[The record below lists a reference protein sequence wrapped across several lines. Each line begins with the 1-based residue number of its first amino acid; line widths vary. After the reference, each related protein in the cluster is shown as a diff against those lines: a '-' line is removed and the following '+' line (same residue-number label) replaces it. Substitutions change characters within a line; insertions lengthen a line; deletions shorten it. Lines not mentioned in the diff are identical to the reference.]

1 METRA
6 ISANISKVFE
16 SNPQTAT
23 DGAAFQT
30 AIENAKSLEELK
42 SACEAFESFFVQK
55 LFNQMRQT
63 SKSSGFVEKS
73 MARETFEKMLD
84 EELSKEISSAGG
96 IGLADMLFKN
106 MKKAYTLDEAPE
118 PAQKADATS
127 LVERL
132 ND

>member
-6 ISANISKVFE
+6 ISANLSKALE

-106 MKKAYTLDEAPE
+106 MKKAYTFDEAPE
-118 PAQKADATS
+118 PAHKADATS